1 MISWYHVVLGA
12 LLVVYPY
19 LVSDPYLQRVG
30 VLVLLSAL
38 SGSAWN
44 LVGGYAG
51 QVSIGHAAFY
61 GIGAYVPLVFYDLW
75 GLPLAAGIPV
85 AMVLSALIAVIVG
98 VPTFRLHGHYFTMA
112 TIALA
117 EITRRIAENWQLVG
131 ASRGLTGP
139 IIGRSI
145 WDLSFQSPRVYYYI
159 FLVSLAIVL
168 FVTYRLERSRF
179 GYYLRAIRAN
189 ERAARSLGVPIQR
202 YKLLAFALS
211 VAFTSLAGSY
221 YAAFVLFIDPHSV
234 LHVLVSVEMVIV
246 STLGGVGSL
255 LGPFLGAAILIPL
268 KEWTNT
274 LLGGAGSGV
283 SYVVYGA
290 VIMLIAAYE
299 PAGLIGIWRRVR
311 NRLGQRRKEVHS
323 ATARA

>member
-1 MISWYHVVLGA
+1 MMRWNLVALGA
-12 LLVVYPY
+12 VLVVYPF
-19 LVSDPYLQRVG
+19 LVSDPYFQRVG
-30 VLVLLSAL
+30 VLVLLAAL

-51 QVSIGHAAFY
+51 QISIGHAAYY
-61 GIGAYVPLVFYDLW
+61 GIGAYVPLVLYDVW
-75 GLPLAAGIPV
+75 GTPLAAGIPV
-85 AMVLSALIAVIVG
+85 AMALSAILAVIVG
-98 VPTFRLHGHYFTMA
+98 MPTFRLYGHYFTMA

-117 EITRRIAENWQLVG
+117 EIIRRIAENWELVG
-131 ASRGLTGP
+131 ASRGLSGP
-139 IIGRSI
+139 ILGRSI

-168 FVTYRLERSRF
+168 FVTYRLERSRA

-202 YKLLAFALS
+202 YKLVAFALS

-221 YAAFVLFIDPHSV
+221 YAAFVLFIDPPSV

-246 STLGGVGSL
+246 STLGGVGTL
-255 LGPFLGAAILIPL
+255 FGPFLGAAILVPL

-299 PAGLIGIWRRVR
+299 PAGLVGLWRQVSRR
-311 NRLGQRRKEVHS
+311 WGQRRREVQRV
-323 ATARA
+323 TARA